1 MNGTYLVILKYIFL
15 VCNFDKSFLV
25 RNAVIALKVERAL
38 RVLLTSVETEFYL
51 LTDGGLVQQNQL
63 YLKKCC

>member
-15 VCNFDKSFLV
+15 VCNIDKSFLMH
-25 RNAVIALKVERAL
+25 NAIIALKVEGAL

-63 YLKKCC
+63 YLKKFC

>member
-38 RVLLTSVETEFYL
+38 RVLLASVETEFYL

-63 YLKKCC
+63 YLKKYC